1 MKVINTIFAFG
12 LVAIFLL
19 IGFGCDKNDDGSDDG
34 SGSDFNRKA
43 LLENT
48 ASNIVIPNY
57 QDLVNQLSTLKEKTD
72 AFTNSPGKKK
82 LDEAQQAF
90 KDAYVAWQHCSTFDF
105 GPANNT
111 LRANVNTF
119 PVDIATINNNITTG
133 NYDFSGLYANDEKGF
148 PALDYL
154 LFGKQ
159 DDQAVI
165 DSFTNAPDAQ
175 NRKTYLNDVVKDLQD
190 NVESVH
196 NDWQASGGN
205 YIEEFVNNT
214 GTGEGSSLSF
224 LVNELSKDW
233 EIIKDNEL
241 GIPVG
246 EKSIDDEKFPKKV
259 QALYSEY
266 SIKLAL
272 EHAKAIENIFL
283 GRARSGADG
292 KGFDEYL
299 QSLDAQKSGKPLAKQ
314 IREQFGTCKQ
324 KIQAIPSPLS
334 KSVNDNESKVKDAFD
349 AVLRNLAF
357 IKTDM
362 ASALGVQIT
371 YQDNDGD

>member
-1 MKVINTIFAFG
+1 MKMFNKTLATG
-12 LVAIFLL
+12 LLGFLL
-19 IGFGCDKNDDGSDDG
+19 ITAFGCDKNDGNSGS

-48 ASNIVIPNY
+48 ANNIILPNFKN
-57 QDLVNQLSTLKEKTD
+57 LTNKLGTLQQKTD
-72 AFTNSPGKKK
+72 AFASSPSGNS

-90 KDAYVAWQHCSTFDF
+90 KAAYVAWQHCSTFDF

-119 PVDIATINNNITTG
+119 PTDVGTITENIKTG
-133 NYDFSGLYANDEKGF
+133 NYDLSGLYSNDEKGL

-154 LFGKQ
+154 LFGKH
-159 DDQAVI
+159 DDAAVI
-165 DSFTNAPDAQ
+165 DSFKNNPNAQ
-175 NRKTYLNDVVKDLQD
+175 NRKTYLKDVVKDLKN
-190 NVESVH
+190 NVETVH
-196 NDWQASGGN
+196 NKWKASGGN
-205 YIEEFVNNT
+205 YVEEFVNKT

-241 GIPVG
+241 GIPAG
-246 EKSIDDEKFPKKV
+246 EKSIDDQKFPKKV
-259 QALYSEY
+259 QALYSDFSVEL
-266 SIKLAL
+266 SIA
-272 EHAKAIENIFL
+272 HVQAIENIFL
-283 GRARSGADG
+283 GRGRSGADG

-299 QSLDAQKSGKPLAKQ
+299 KTLDAQKSGEPLAKK
-314 IREQFGTCKQ
+314 IRDQFMTCKQ
-324 KIQAIPSPLS
+324 KIEAVPSPLS
-334 KSVNDNESKVKDAFD
+334 QAIKDDETKVKNAFD